1 MLMLRQTIRLAVAAG
16 LLTLAAAASGE
27 RAYAAD
33 KITVG
38 VIPITDVAPLY
49 LGKEKGFFAKQ
60 NLDVEMQLAQG
71 GAELIAPV
79 VSGQREFGF
88 SNLSSIL
95 IAQTRGLDLVAVA
108 PGASS
113 TGEQGRDFGAIIA
126 PGDSPVQNAKDLEG
140 KTVAVNNLNNIG
152 DSSVKASVRKAG
164 GDGSKVKF
172 VELAFPD
179 MPAAVANKRVD
190 AAWIVEP
197 FLTLSRSQG
206 AKVVA
211 WNLVDMAPNLM
222 IAVYFTSKK
231 YADEHPDIVTRFKV
245 AMIESLA
252 YADTHT
258 DEIRQ
263 IVPTYTRITKEL
275 IGKLTLPRWPTE
287 YGRASAQIT
296 ADLALQDG
304 LVTKKPDLDA
314 LLK

>member
-1 MLMLRQTIRLAVAAG
+1 MRRQTIRLAAAAG

-231 YADEHPDIVTRFKV
+231 YADEHPDIVTRFRA

-252 YADTHT
+252 YADAHT

>member
-1 MLMLRQTIRLAVAAG
+1 MRRQTIHRLAIAAG
-16 LLTLAAAASGE
+16 VLTLAAAAPGA

-33 KITVG
+33 KVTVG
-38 VIPITDVAPLY
+38 VIPITDVAPIY

-95 IAQTRGLDLVAVA
+95 IARTRGLDLVAIA

-126 PGDSPVQNAKDLEG
+126 PGDSPLQNAKDLEG

-190 AAWIVEP
+190 AAWVVEP
-197 FLTLSRSQG
+197 FLTISRSQG

-231 YADEHPDIVTRFKV
+231 YADEHADIVKRFKA